1 MRQLV
6 RLLGQNILLVALS
19 FIVGILT
26 ARALPPSDR
35 GTVALCQTIALF
47 TANVVPWGT
56 HIYLSRLA
64 ATPAYPAK
72 VIYAFVYRYIALIAL
87 IGFGAAWLA
96 VSAFQIWGSLQ
107 SSASLTIIAALIV
120 PLSVTNAYQTQ
131 IELGRANITGFG
143 MLRLITSVVQIV
155 LLAAIFLL
163 DSASPQLVLGIF
175 CVAVFTS
182 CALGAALIRHGAPE
196 SEATP
201 EPLHAWETLRHSGKY
216 GLAVVSSALLQHADK
231 ILVGLFFSPFNVGIY
246 FVAAGLAQVI
256 HIAGDAFTQS
266 MYIRAVGSQA
276 GTGQDWQSISG
287 RLRMTTLVY
296 ISIALPSIAVLATIL
311 PLVYGES
318 YRAGAWL
325 MIALV
330 PAALAF
336 SLNRNCE
343 ELIKGLGGTVLTLN
357 LSLLPVIFL
366 AVIFSLLGDSTN
378 LAQFCWLVFLSYMVG
393 LCAYAV
399 ALRRMSGLSI
409 HHFFLCKPEDIR
421 MLFVAIRTIALR
433 GRPIPEKQP
442 RG

>member
-64 ATPAYPAK
+64 ATHACPATA
-72 VIYAFVYRYIALIAL
+72 IYAFVYRYIALIAL
-87 IGFGAAWLA
+87 VGFGAAWLA
-96 VSAFQIWGSLQ
+96 VSAFQKLGTLQ
-107 SSASLTIIAALIV
+107 DGATLTIIAALIV

-143 MLRLITSVVQIV
+143 MLRLITSMVQIV
-155 LLAAIFLL
+155 LLAATFLL
-163 DSASPQLVLGIF
+163 DSTSPQLVLGIF
-175 CVAVFTS
+175 CVAVFIS
-182 CALGAALIRHGAPE
+182 CALGAALIRHAAPVDE
-196 SEATP
+196 TAA
-201 EPLHAWETLRHSGKY
+201 EPLHAWPILRQSGKY

-231 ILVGLFFSPFNVGIY
+231 ILVGLIFSPFNVGIY

-266 MYIRAVGSQA
+266 MYIRAAGSQA
-276 GTGQDWQSISG
+276 GTGQDWQNIAG
-287 RLRMTTLVY
+287 RLRLTTLVY
-296 ISIALPSIAVLATIL
+296 VSIALPSIVVLAIIL

-318 YRAGAWL
+318 YRDGAWL

-366 AVIFSLLGDSTN
+366 AVIFVVLGDSTN

-393 LCAYAV
+393 LFSYAI
-399 ALRRMSGLSI
+399 ALRRMSGLAI
-409 HHFFLCKPEDIR
+409 HHFFLFKPEDIR
-421 MLFVAIRTIALR
+421 MLLMAIRTFAVQ
-433 GRPIPEKQP
+433 GRRIPEKQP
-442 RG
+442 RA